1 MGEGPDQK
9 KATVACDFVVGAD
22 GVFSKVREALGRV
35 ERLNFT
41 RQYIK
46 TAYKELSIP
55 PSADGEYA
63 MEAHALH
70 IWPRDDFMLIALPN
84 ADKSFT
90 CTEARRKIR
99 HQPRH
104 LVTVKRRP
112 LAGARRGDAEA

>member
-22 GVFSKVREALGRV
+22 GAFSKVREALGRV

-90 CTEARRKIR
+90 CTLFIPVCVCVCVCVRACRC
-99 HQPRH
+99 
-104 LVTVKRRP
+104 VCV
-112 LAGARRGDAEA
+112 